1 SAEPGPLAGR
11 VHRRLGAGPAG
22 PAGHAYRA
30 PGRPGLAAAP
40 RIGRGRARPGPPGT
54 ARVRPARPG
63 DLPPPA
69 PAARPAARRRDRPAP
84 DAFPRPRLAREALRA
99 GGTAPATLNAANEV
113 AVSAFLQG
121 RIGFL
126 SIAALVEDALA
137 AIAVEP
143 AASLEALRGIDAR
156 ARRHAERAIATGA
169 IR

>member
-1 SAEPGPLAGR
+1 
-11 VHRRLGAGPAG
+11 
-22 PAGHAYRA
+22 
-30 PGRPGLAAAP
+30 
-40 RIGRGRARPGPPGT
+40 
-54 ARVRPARPG
+54 
-63 DLPPPA
+63 
-69 PAARPAARRRDRPAP
+69 
-84 DAFPRPRLAREALRA
+84 
-99 GGTAPATLNAANEV
+99 TAPATLNAANEV

-169 IR
+169 IRWAAAMTAFRAPAWWLVVSLGILVTIHEFGHFWVARRCGVRVLRFSIGFGRALWRRLGADGTEYRVAAIPLGGYVKMLDEREYEVPEADAGQ